1 MVLGV
6 GDPAPDFELEGF
18 PEGVYS
24 PKLILG
30 RALVLAFYPEDHSP
44 VCTLQLR
51 AYSEGMPDFS
61 SLGATV
67 WGISPQDQET
77 HRSFAERQSLSV
89 PLLSDLDKKVGSA
102 YGVLGPLGFYRRSVF
117 VINRQGVVTFCHR
130 TTAGLTYLPTS
141 TLLEAV
147 RDAEA
152 ASS

>member
-1 MVLGV
+1 
-6 GDPAPDFELEGF
+6 
-18 PEGVYS
+18 
-24 PKLILG
+24 
-30 RALVLAFYPEDHSP
+30 
-44 VCTLQLR
+44 
-51 AYSEGMPDFS
+51 MPDFS

-89 PLLSDLDKKVGSA
+89 PLLSDIDKKVGSA